1 MTDLPMPVHKG
12 GVLPEPASVD
22 LTLDQIDYIADLI
35 SELREM
41 AQGAKI
47 ETLAALLA
55 LAQAEAAREAA
66 RLRPSRD

>member
-1 MTDLPMPVHKG
+1 MSDLRMPVDKG
-12 GVLPEPASVD
+12 GAMPNRASVD

-41 AQGAKI
+41 AQGARI

-66 RLRPSRD
+66 RLRPR